1 MEITTMA
8 NSSGLI
14 KRVALVVLM
23 SMLIMSFYSRGQV
36 QMSCDLP
43 SLLGVGDKLI
53 LLAAKESGISSAWQE
68 PKVIVSV
75 FVFAS
80 NPFLGRLLTIKS
92 RMLIASLEFVLLR
105 LQELTLPV
113 TSTVQSNLTIL
124 CKFSLPTDDVSV
136 NESDL
141 HS

>member
-68 PKVIVSV
+68 PKDQL
-75 FVFAS
+75 A
-80 NPFLGRLLTIKS
+80 
-92 RMLIASLEFVLLR
+92 LLR
-105 LQELTLPV
+105 VPYSCCLGKLCSGIWIGAVGYKILP
-113 TSTVQSNLTIL
+113 SDFFL
-124 CKFSLPTDDVSV
+124 CYQ
-136 NESDL
+136 
-141 HS
+141 